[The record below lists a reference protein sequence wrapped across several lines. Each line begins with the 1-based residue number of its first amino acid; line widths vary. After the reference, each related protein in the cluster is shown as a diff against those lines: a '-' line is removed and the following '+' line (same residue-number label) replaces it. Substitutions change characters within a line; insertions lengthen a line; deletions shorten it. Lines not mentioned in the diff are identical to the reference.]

1 MVASATREKDGRARP
16 ERTPPRREAG
26 KNLNHYYRAEA
37 WPPPVR
43 LRAAFAATPSA
54 TRSGTGSFHAED
66 VRAGM
71 LSLLDGDR
79 IWCRT
84 GSPDPAERHAEI
96 FSAFRKACDT
106 KPTFTDRMP

>member
-1 MVASATREKDGRARP
+1 LAAACP
-16 ERTPPRREAG
+16 AAG
-26 KNLNHYYRAEA
+26 
-37 WPPPVR
+37 R
-43 LRAAFAATPSA
+43 LRRYTI
-54 TRSGTGSFHAED
+54 GHEIGHWEFHAED

-84 GSPDPAERHAEI
+84 GSPDPAERQAEI